1 MYIGLSYP
9 RSDPVKN
16 LVSQES
22 HRQTLDQFIAMNKG
36 INGGE
41 DLNKQLLVS
50 LILSKG
56 SQSLLYVGEKLR
68 NAYRVPKAID
78 HAGTDRGEGLDSVVF
93 RKKRGKKGTDRDR
106 SSSRT
111 NFFYLISESLFD
123 LLFDQPR
130 FSPSAVSKIQ
140 VKLIPRNFFHLS
152 HNF

>member
-1 MYIGLSYP
+1 MSYP

-78 HAGTDRGEGLDSVVF
+78 HAGTDRGEVLDSVVF
-93 RKKRGKKGTDRDR
+93 RKKKGVRKVRIETARAR
-106 SSSRT
+106 ART
-111 NFFYLISESLFD
+111 SFI
-123 LLFDQPR
+123 
-130 FSPSAVSKIQ
+130 
-140 VKLIPRNFFHLS
+140 
-152 HNF
+152 